1 MRILIAVDD
10 LVFGEA
16 LAEFAGRHQ
25 WPVDVEFKV
34 LHVVEPVLLDH
45 GGDVSYA
52 PFLESTSQYAMQEAR
67 RLVGSVASKLRSNL
81 RDGRIDQ
88 EVLEG
93 HPAEQIIDTANAW
106 GANMILLGS
115 HGRRGMSRFILGSV
129 STAVLTHA
137 PCSVVILRLPARVP
151 APSGQS

>member
-10 LVFGEA
+10 QVFGEA
-16 LAEFAGRHQ
+16 LAEFAGSHK
-25 WPVDVEFKV
+25 WLADAEFKV

-52 PFLESTSQYAMQEAR
+52 PFLESTAQYTMQEAQ
-67 RLVGSVASKLRSNL
+67 RLVGFVASKLRSHL
-81 RDGRIDQ
+81 PDGSIDQ
-88 EVLEG
+88 EILEG
-93 HPAEQIIDTANAW
+93 HPAEQILDTANTW
-106 GANMILLGS
+106 GADMILLGS

-129 STAVLTHA
+129 STAVLSHA

-151 APSGQS
+151 APSA